1 MSRNF
6 FKILYIIENMEPKR
20 PQPGNRLLWSMGE
33 MQIAA
38 DIEVDG

>member
-6 FKILYIIENMEPKR
+6 FKILYIIENMKPKR